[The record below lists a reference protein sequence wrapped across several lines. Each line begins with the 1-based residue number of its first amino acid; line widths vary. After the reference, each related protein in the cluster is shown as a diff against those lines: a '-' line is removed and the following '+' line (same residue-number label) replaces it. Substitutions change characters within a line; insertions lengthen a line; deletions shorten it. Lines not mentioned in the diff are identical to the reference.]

1 MLPAQAMQDALT
13 SIPSEIYAMKDEKAQ
28 RVDVYILVPCWQLLK
43 HIKISKVRI
52 QIIGKLISEARK

>member
-28 RVDVYILVPCWQLLK
+28 RVDVYILVACWQLLK

-52 QIIGKLISEARK
+52 QIIGKLISEARE